1 MLERIVTAEH
11 AVDLIGDGDSVVVG
25 GSSGMGVAE
34 SVLSAI
40 ERAFL
45 ERGRPKALTVI
56 HTTGLGDTKT
66 KGLNHL
72 AHEGLVRRVVGS
84 AYDLIPGLRTL
95 IGAGTIEAQNVP
107 QGVMCQLYRAMA
119 AGQPGVLTHV
129 GLGTYM
135 DPRQEGGKLN
145 EATTGDMI
153 EVVALRGREWLF
165 YAAPTADIAIIR
177 GTTAD
182 EDGNVG
188 MEHEA
193 VTLEGHSIAQAVH
206 NAGGTVICQV
216 KRLARRGALHPQM
229 VAIPGFLIDYFVVDE
244 DQWQT
249 NLTPFDASLC
259 GEAPRPLATLPP
271 DPLSERRVIAR
282 RQAFALY
289 PGAVI
294 NLGVGVSALI
304 PNVVAE
310 EGIDDLFTATAESGI
325 IGGIPCS
332 GLEFG
337 ATYNPQAIIE
347 QPSMF
352 DFYDGGGLDVAF
364 VSFAE
369 VDRDGNVNVTKFGNR
384 PNGCGG
390 FIGITQNAK
399 SIVFGG
405 TLTSRGLEVE
415 FADGRITIAN
425 EGEIMKF
432 VPRVAQ
438 ISYSG
443 RRGRDSGQDVTFVTE
458 RAVFR
463 MMPEGLVLREIA
475 PGVRL
480 KEDVLDRMGFE
491 PAVSPDLGSMDPR
504 LFREG
509 PMGLRQD
516 VLAHSAP
523 RPGRRAR
530 P

>member
-1 MLERIVTAEH
+1 
-11 AVDLIGDGDSVVVG
+11 
-25 GSSGMGVAE
+25 
-34 SVLSAI
+34 
-40 ERAFL
+40 
-45 ERGRPKALTVI
+45 
-56 HTTGLGDTKT
+56 
-66 KGLNHL
+66 
-72 AHEGLVRRVVGS
+72 
-84 AYDLIPGLRTL
+84 
-95 IGAGTIEAQNVP
+95 
-107 QGVMCQLYRAMA
+107 
-119 AGQPGVLTHV
+119 
-129 GLGTYM
+129 
-135 DPRQEGGKLN
+135 
-145 EATTGDMI
+145 
-153 EVVALRGREWLF
+153 
-165 YAAPTADIAIIR
+165 
-177 GTTAD
+177 
-182 EDGNVG
+182 
-188 MEHEA
+188 
-193 VTLEGHSIAQAVH
+193 VH

-216 KRLARRGALHPQM
+216 KRLAQRGTLHPQM

-259 GEAPRPLATLPP
+259 GEAPRPLATLAA

-294 NLGVGVSALI
+294 NLGVGISALI

-337 ATYNPQAIIE
+337 ATYNPRVIID
-347 QPSMF
+347 QPYMF

-390 FIGITQNAK
+390 FIDITQNAK

-405 TLTSRGLEVE
+405 TLTSRGLEVAV
-415 FADGRITIAN
+415 ADECLAIAS
-425 EGEIMKF
+425 EGKIMKF

-438 ISYSG
+438 ISYNG
-443 RRGRDSGQDVTFVTE
+443 CRGQESGQDVTFVTE

-463 MMPEGLVLREIA
+463 MTPEGLVLTEIA

-480 KEDVLDRMGFE
+480 KEDVLDRMEFE
-491 PAVSPDLGSMDPR
+491 PAISPDLGSMDPR

-509 PMGLRQD
+509 PMGLRED
-516 VLAHSAP
+516 LL
-523 RPGRRAR
+523 AR
-530 P
+530 PVPTQRRPPRR